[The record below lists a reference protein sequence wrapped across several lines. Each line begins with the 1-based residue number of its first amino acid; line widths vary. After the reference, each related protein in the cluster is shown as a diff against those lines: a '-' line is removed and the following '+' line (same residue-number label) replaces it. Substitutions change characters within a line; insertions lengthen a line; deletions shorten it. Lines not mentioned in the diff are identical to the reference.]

1 MFKTEL
7 SVNISVVLETYIAK
21 LYSGDRVV
29 QIVYSLYNKYYVIV
43 FIELLN
49 IQADK

>member
-7 SVNISVVLETYIAK
+7 SVNISVVLETYIPK

-29 QIVYSLYNKYYVIV
+29 QIVYSVYNKYYVIV